1 MNGKIL
7 EILQSIRP
15 ELDFNESSNFI
26 LDGYLDSFYI
36 VLLVDNLE
44 KEFTISINSKN
55 ITPDNFTNIEAIEKL
70 VKINKTL

>member
-1 MNGKIL
+1 MNGK
-7 EILQSIRP
+7 ILQSIRP